1 MLGYCAHKFA
11 NKSGLNRSLD
21 TSSPSLDTG
30 ESNDNTQSNYP
41 THTFTIEATP
51 NKRDD
56 NEQAEEKETPDAE
69 QSDTGPPSDINPN
82 PKEENEKSTET
93 EHNSSTPEHPET
105 TIKPKRPRKKFHS
118 SDPITW
124 YGILVPPSLRSA
136 QKSFTEAVDNGIP
149 ELATVV
155 AKMRAVEKEVDE
167 VRSQLKSA

>member
-1 MLGYCAHKFA
+1 M
-11 NKSGLNRSLD
+11 
-21 TSSPSLDTG
+21 PSLDTD
-30 ESNDNTQSNYP
+30 ESTGNTQSNYP
-41 THTFTIEATP
+41 SHTFTIEATP

-56 NEQAEEKETPDAE
+56 KEQDEEKETPDTE
-69 QSDTGPPSDINPN
+69 PPDIGPPPNDNPN
-82 PKEENEKSTET
+82 SKEKNEKSTTT
-93 EHNSSTPEHPET
+93 EDSSSTPEHPET
-105 TIKPKRPRKKFHS
+105 TLKPKHPRKKFHS

>member
-1 MLGYCAHKFA
+1 M
-11 NKSGLNRSLD
+11 NRSLD
-21 TSSPSLDTG
+21 TSSSSLDTDV
-30 ESNDNTQSNYP
+30 SVDDTQTKYP
-41 THTFTIEATP
+41 SHTFTVENIP

-69 QSDTGPPSDINPN
+69 PSDTEPSPDDNPN
-82 PKEENEKSTET
+82 PKEENKKSTET
-93 EHNSSTPEHPET
+93 EDNSSTPEHPET
-105 TIKPKRPRKKFHS
+105 ALKPKHPRKKFHS

-136 QKSFTEAVDNGIP
+136 QKSFTEAVDNDLP

-167 VRSQLKSA
+167 VRSRLKSA